1 MREKLW
7 KIPYRQP
14 ELPSELIEDGYT
26 PLLAAVLALRGIRSA
41 AAADALLY
49 LGAAQLI
56 DPLRMKDMGRAAARL
71 QRAIRDR
78 EIVAVYG
85 DYDVDGITA
94 TALLT
99 DYLRRKGLTV
109 VPYIP
114 DRGAEGYGVNDS
126 AVEALHEK
134 GVQLMVTV
142 DCGITAVEE
151 CGHARELGIDVIIT
165 DHHECGGE
173 LPPALAV
180 VDPKQPGEGYP
191 NQVLAGVGVAM
202 KLACACEGSA
212 ETILDTY
219 ADLVAVGTV
228 ADVMPLIGEN
238 RALVRM
244 GIAALEDRP
253 RPGMAAML
261 HEAGLG
267 ERAITA
273 ASIGFGLAPRLNAAG
288 RLGQAQIAL
297 ELLLTESADKAR
309 RLARQLCE
317 LNRRRQEIETEI
329 WDDANRLLA
338 GKTPTGPIVLAQ
350 EGWHQGVI
358 GIAASRLAEQYSL
371 PAIMICLMGESG
383 KGSCRS
389 YGGFNLFEALSA
401 CADTLTGFGGHALA
415 AGLTLRRE
423 DVPAFRAALDA
434 YYQQHRPECAPD
446 VCCDLLIRDGALLSE
461 ENVQSLDLLEPYGSE
476 NPKPSFCLSGAVL
489 LSHRAV
495 GGGRHLRVQL
505 QLGQQVFEGIFFGH
519 TAEELGIADGDRLD
533 VAFSPQLNEFRGR
546 RSVQLL
552 ITALRRHSGETLC
565 ADILSGSP
573 EYLWAA
579 APYRPA
585 RADFIRVWRQI
596 DTQDFRSGGDLAA
609 VLAQKPPEMDSERYC
624 LCLAVLHEAGLLSAV
639 YGGVRQ
645 RPEQKADLTAT
656 PLMQK
661 LTGASM

>member
-14 ELPSELIEDGYT
+14 ELPSELIEAGYA
-26 PLLAAVLALRGIRSA
+26 PLLAAVLALRGIRTA
-41 AAADALLY
+41 AAADELLNP
-49 LGAAQLI
+49 GAERLV
-56 DPLRMKDMGRAAARL
+56 DPLRMKSMNRAAARL

-94 TALLT
+94 TVLLT

-109 VPYIP
+109 IPYIP
-114 DRGAEGYGVNDS
+114 DRGAEGYGVNAS
-126 AVEALHEK
+126 AVDALHEK
-134 GVQLMVTV
+134 SVQLIVTV

-151 CGHARELGIDVIIT
+151 CLYARQLGIDMIIT

-180 VDPKQPGEGYP
+180 VDPKQPDESYP

-202 KLACACEGSA
+202 KLACACEGNTEA
-212 ETILDTY
+212 VLEQY

-244 GIAALEDRP
+244 GISALEDRP

-261 HEAGLG
+261 RETGLG
-267 ERAITA
+267 GRAISAT
-273 ASIGFGLAPRLNAAG
+273 SIGFGLAPRLNAAG

-297 ELLLTESADKAR
+297 DLLLTESPDKAS

-329 WDDANRLLA
+329 WNDANRLLE
-338 GKTPTGPIVLAQ
+338 GRTPTGPIVLAK

-358 GIAASRLAEQYSL
+358 GIAASRLAEQYAL
-371 PAIMICLMGESG
+371 PAIMICLSGESG

-401 CADTLTGFGGHALA
+401 CSDMLTGFGGHALA
-415 AGLTLRRE
+415 AGLTLRSR
-423 DVPAFRAALDA
+423 DVPAFRAALND
-434 YYQQHRPECAPD
+434 YYQQHRPESMPD
-446 VCCDLLIRDGALLSE
+446 VACDLLIRDGELLSE
-461 ENVQSLDLLEPYGSE
+461 ENVLSLDLLEPYGSE

-489 LSHRAV
+489 LSHRGV

-505 QLGQQVFEGIFFGH
+505 QLRQQVFEGIFFGH

-552 ITALRRHSGETLC
+552 ITAMRRHKSEALC
-565 ADILSGSP
+565 ADILSGDP
-573 EYLWAA
+573 AYLWAA
-579 APYRPA
+579 APYRPE

-596 DTQDFRSGGDLAA
+596 DSPDYRSGDDLAA
-609 VLAQKPPEMDSERYC
+609 ILAQKPPEMESERYC

-645 RPEQKADLTAT
+645 QLDQKADLTAT

-661 LTGASM
+661 LL

>member
-1 MREKLW
+1 MREMLW
-7 KIPYRQP
+7 NIPYRRP
-14 ELPSELIEDGYT
+14 EVPSALIEAGYS
-26 PLLAAVLALRGIRSA
+26 PLLAAVLATRGIRTA
-41 AAADALLY
+41 AEADELLNP
-49 LGAAQLI
+49 GAERLI
-56 DPLRMKDMGRAAARL
+56 DPLRMKDMNRAAARL

-78 EIVAVYG
+78 ETVAIYG
-85 DYDVDGITA
+85 DYDVDGVTA
-94 TALLT
+94 TTLLT
-99 DYLRRKGLTV
+99 DYLRGKGLTV

-114 DRGAEGYGVNDS
+114 DRGSEGYGVNDG
-126 AVEALHEK
+126 AIDTLYEK
-134 GVQLMVTV
+134 GVQLLITV
-142 DCGITAVEE
+142 DCGITAVAE
-151 CGHARELGIDVIIT
+151 CAHARELGIDVIIT
-165 DHHECGGE
+165 DHHECGDE

-180 VDPKQPGEGYP
+180 VDPKQPDERYP

-212 ETILDTY
+212 ETILEQY

-253 RPGMAAML
+253 RPGFAAIL
-261 HEAGLG
+261 REAGLG
-267 ERAITA
+267 GAPITA

-297 ELLLTESADKAR
+297 ELLLTDSSDKAT

-329 WDDANRLLA
+329 WNDANRLLE
-338 GKTPTGPIVLAQ
+338 GRTPTGPIVLAR

-358 GIAASRLAEQYSL
+358 GIAASRLAEQYGL
-371 PAIMICLMGESG
+371 PAIMICLMGDSG

-415 AGLTLRRE
+415 AGLTLRRQ
-423 DVPAFRAALDA
+423 DVPAFRAALNA
-434 YYQQHRPECAPD
+434 YYRQHRPERAPD
-446 VCCDLLIRDGALLSE
+446 VSCDLLIRDGELLSE
-461 ENVQSLDLLEPYGSE
+461 ENVLSLDLLEPYGTD
-476 NPKPSFCLSGAVL
+476 NPKPSFCMSGAVL

-495 GGGRHLRVQL
+495 GGGRHLRIQL
-505 QLGQQVFEGIFFGH
+505 QLRQQVFEGIFFGH
-519 TAEELGIADGDRLD
+519 TAEELGITDGDTLD
-533 VAFSPQLNEFRGR
+533 VAFSPQLNEFRAR

-552 ITALRRHSGETLC
+552 ITAIRRHTGETLC
-565 ADILSGSP
+565 ADILSGHP

-579 APYRPA
+579 APYRPE

-596 DTQDFRSGGDLAA
+596 DRQGFRSGGDIAA
-609 VLAQKPPEMDSERYC
+609 VLSQKPPDMESERYC

-645 RPEQKADLTAT
+645 RPEQKADLAAT

-661 LTGASM
+661 LTGPSM